1 MSLYWLP
8 CLDDKGRLK
17 MLVGGPRCRPGED
30 GGTATPK
37 LLEYTTGPEY
47 LSGAAGNVQILLH
60 KSLLV
65 TSNLHFS
72 LQLAAYLLIPANL
85 VYCHVFT
92 WAAGLIMC
100 PIYLLHRLLAASVS
114 LPSASAIRCLDLSHH
129 SLQRSARSYDAA
141 PAYRISVFISTVP
154 LILDISNLDG

>member
-1 MSLYWLP
+1 
-8 CLDDKGRLK
+8 

-30 GGTATPK
+30 GGTAAPK

-47 LSGAAGNVQILLH
+47 LSGAAGNVQFTKFWILLH

-85 VYCHVFT
+85 VDRVYCHVFT

-114 LPSASAIRCLDLSHH
+114 LPASASDIRCLDLS
-129 SLQRSARSYDAA
+129 SSFSPEKCSEL
-141 PAYRISVFISTVP
+141 
-154 LILDISNLDG
+154 